1 MNAIVPIGSSGIVP
15 QGMDDAIRLAKAMST
30 IPELPKHLHDSV
42 GTCLMVVDQAMRWRM
57 SPFAVAQ
64 HSFNI
69 GGKMGYEGKIMAAA
83 VESTGAIVGGF
94 DYKWA
99 GAGDDRTI
107 TVSATRAGESEP
119 RTMTIRLGD
128 VKTTNEMWKKQ
139 PDQQLVYSGCRNWAR
154 RWTPA
159 ALLGAYAPEEFE
171 RPQPEPFTGATVEGK
186 AERLVEDTPPAETAR
201 DAINREVPLTKPA
214 ERTPDEPIDD
224 AAPKLPPWKDF
235 CKSLA
240 LAFRACKSIEEATAI
255 VGRRETQFALKTY
268 KDVAEAELK
277 GVIAVGVGKFGPV
290 TPPDDMLDEVPAGE
304 PDGWPG
310 PDPAD
315 MRRERETADARA

>member
-1 MNAIVPIGSSGIVP
+1 
-15 QGMDDAIRLAKAMST
+15 MDDAIRLAKAMST

-83 VESTGAIVGGF
+83 VESMGAIIGGF

-99 GAGDDRTI
+99 GTGDDRTI
-107 TVSATRAGESEP
+107 TVKATRAGESEP
-119 RTMTIRLGD
+119 REMTIRLGD

-159 ALLGAYAPEEFE
+159 ALLGAYAPEEFD
-171 RPQPEPFTGATVEGK
+171 RPQPEPFAGTTVEGK
-186 AERLVEDTPPAETAR
+186 AETQPPEVQTPR
-201 DAINREVPLTKPA
+201 DEQSQVYSRRDEVNRSVPMDKPP
-214 ERTPDEPIDD
+214 ERTPAQMMDAFEEAIKQCSDQAAVSRLLGSKQAQAMRKEYKDAD
-224 AAPKLPPWKDF
+224 AARLEDLW
-235 CKSLA
+235 A
-240 LAFRACKSIEEATAI
+240 AAI
-255 VGRRETQFALKTY
+255 ASHREIVHQ
-268 KDVAEAELK
+268 
-277 GVIAVGVGKFGPV
+277 
-290 TPPDDMLDEVPAGE
+290 DDS
-304 PDGWPG
+304 DGWPG
-310 PDPAD
+310 PTPASLA
-315 MRRERETADARA
+315 RERETASA